1 MSTPPATPPSI
12 SPGPAPFDD
21 PDSLEVVPG
30 FENSALEGAV
40 PSLASEAALR
50 DALNNAFDYRGD
62 VTLTLRDGAS
72 HTGYVYDRVEGPTLD
87 TSLVRLWP
95 RESDSR
101 LAIPYSSIAALVFSG
116 RDTAAGRGWEAWL
129 RQYWA
134 RKSAGETN
142 IALAPEPLD

>member
-1 MSTPPATPPSI
+1 MSTPPA
-12 SPGPAPFDD
+12 PAPLDG

-30 FENSALEGAV
+30 FENSGLEGAV
-40 PSLASEAALR
+40 PSLATEAALR

-72 HTGYVYDRVEGPTLD
+72 HTGYIYDRVEAPTLD
-87 TSLVRLWP
+87 ASLVRLWP
-95 RESDSR
+95 RDSDTR
-101 LAIPYSSIAALVFSG
+101 LDIPYSSIAALVFSG

-134 RKSAGETN
+134 RKSAGESN
-142 IALAPEPLD
+142 IQLTPEALD